1 MNGTFDA
8 SPGSGRFHRVNIRL
22 QIPTLDGICYARIPM
37 RGHWENHR
45 IDSVA
50 MQEWLRAQLYKHY
63 QSPLNTETLKQVVET
78 LKTRAKL
85 EGPEHQVYVRIA
97 ALPQAIYVDLGGP
110 DWKVVEVTPSTPLES
125 LTLTTTW
132 PDDTAD
138 PSLNNRTMVSSSGSV

>member
-22 QIPTLDGICYARIPM
+22 QIPTPDGICYARIPM

-45 IDSVA
+45 IDSDA

-63 QSPLNTETLKQVVET
+63 QSPRTPKLSNRLWRT

-85 EGPEHQVYVRIA
+85 EGPKHQVYVRIA
-97 ALPQAIYVDLGGP
+97 ALPQVIYVDLGGP
-110 DWKVVEVTPSTPLES
+110 DWKVVKVTPSTPLES
-125 LTLTTTW
+125 LTLTTT
-132 PDDTAD
+132 
-138 PSLNNRTMVSSSGSV
+138 